1 MSNSEIYNA
10 RNAGMKQEIS
20 DMKDDFMKSLHSLKL
35 DINDKFNNIK
45 DELVTIRSSFKD
57 NLNDLVAE
65 SHSEIKYTIVEAVC
79 EENSLIHQKIEQL
92 ER

>member
-1 MSNSEIYNA
+1 
-10 RNAGMKQEIS
+10 MKQEIS
-20 DMKDDFMKSLHSLKL
+20 DMKDDFMKSLDSLKL

-57 NLNDLVAE
+57 NLNDLVDE

-79 EENSLIHQKIEQL
+79 EKNSLIHQKIEQL